1 MQNFFFDR
9 TREEFDAAGRQ
20 RGICRYVA
28 PPNPRFVCRC
38 VTQLQTELNCSVIHD
53 QKPAQYH
60 VNLMFTPKPGIFKNG
75 TNYNFAPNN
84 PISSMLNIL
93 SLF

>member
-1 MQNFFFDR
+1 MTTVKKKRDGSSN
-9 TREEFDAAGRQ
+9 
-20 RGICRYVA
+20 IKV
-28 PPNPRFVCRC
+28 
-38 VTQLQTELNCSVIHD
+38 NCSVIHD

-75 TNYNFAPNN
+75 TNYNFAPDN
-84 PISSMLNIL
+84 PILSMLNIL